1 MLEFQASLR
10 REAFKLNLEFSAP
23 APSVTALFGRSGAGK
38 STVVALLA
46 GLLKPE
52 RGRIVLEEQVL
63 FDSATG
69 VNAPAEERAIACV
82 FQDARLFPHLDVRA
96 NLRYGQHRVRG
107 RPTPISEAE
116 IVELLGLAR
125 LLERR
130 VHELS
135 GGEKQRVSLG
145 RALLAQ
151 PRLLLLDE
159 PLASLDAAR
168 RDEVLPYLERL
179 RDEIRIPI
187 VYVSHSFDE
196 VLRLAEHVVL
206 LEHGEVLASGPV
218 ARICLEPALHAI
230 AGEGVMGSVLEGSVV
245 NYDTDEG
252 LATVKCG
259 QLSLRV
265 AVAAA
270 PRERLRIFVPAG
282 DVVIALNEVKEV
294 STRNVIPVEIVRL
307 EPLEGSVLL
316 HLEVGGRALLARV
329 THSAV
334 RELRLAEE
342 VRCYALVKA
351 VAAQGR
357 RFPGRGDRAPAGPGN
372 QAPGERT

>member
-1 MLEFQASLR
+1 M
-10 REAFKLNLEFSAP
+10 
-23 APSVTALFGRSGAGK
+23 TALFGRSGSGK
-38 STVVALLA
+38 STVVAVLA
-46 GLLKPE
+46 GLLGAE
-52 RGRIVLEEQVL
+52 RGRFVVEGQVL
-63 FDSATG
+63 FDVAAG
-69 VNAPAEERAIACV
+69 VQVPAEERAIACV
-82 FQDARLFPHLDVRA
+82 FQDARLFPHLDVLG
-96 NLRYGQHRVRG
+96 NLHYGLRRVRG
-107 RPTPISEAE
+107 RAAPISERE
-116 IVELLGLAR
+116 IVELLGLGA
-125 LLERR
+125 LLRRR

-168 RDEVLPYLERL
+168 REEVLPYLERL
-179 RDEIRIPI
+179 RDEVRLPI

-206 LEHGEVLASGPV
+206 LEQGKVLAYGSV
-218 ARICLEPALHAI
+218 AQICLEPALHAI
-230 AGEGVMGSVLEGSVV
+230 VGEGVMGSVLEGNVAE
-245 NYDTDEG
+245 YDATEG
-252 LATVKCG
+252 LARIQCG
-259 QLSLRV
+259 ELNLRV

-282 DVVIALNEVKEV
+282 DVVMALGEVKNV
-294 STRNVIPVEIVRL
+294 STRNVLPVEIVRL

-316 HLEVGGRALLARV
+316 HLRTGGRALLARV

-334 RELRLAEE
+334 RELRLAEH
-342 VRCYALVKA
+342 VQCFALVKA

-357 RFPGRGDRAPAGPGN
+357 RFARPAEPAGG
-372 QAPGERT
+372 G

>member
-1 MLEFQASLR
+1 MLEFQATLR
-10 REAFKLNLEFSAP
+10 RETFELNVEFL
-23 APSVTALFGRSGAGK
+23 APSPGVTALFGRSGAGK

-46 GLLKPE
+46 GLLTPE
-52 RGRIVLEEQVL
+52 RGRLVVEGQVL
-63 FDSATG
+63 FDSAAG
-69 VNAPAEERAIACV
+69 VNVPTEERAIACV

-96 NLRYGQHRVRG
+96 NLRYGLNRVRG
-107 RPTPISEAE
+107 RPAPINERE
-116 IVELLGLAR
+116 IVELLGLVP

-130 VHELS
+130 VHQLS

-159 PLASLDAAR
+159 PLASLDIAR
-168 RDEVLPYLERL
+168 REEVLPYLERL
-179 RDEIRIPI
+179 RDEVRIPI
-187 VYVSHSFDE
+187 VHVSHSFDE

-206 LEHGEVLASGPV
+206 LEHGEVLASGSV
-218 ARICLEPALHAI
+218 AQICLEPALHAI
-230 AGEGVMGSVLEGSVV
+230 VGESVMGSVLEGSVIG
-245 NYDTDEG
+245 YDAEEG
-252 LATVKCG
+252 LATVKCDG
-259 QLSLRV
+259 LSLRV

-282 DVVIALNEVKEV
+282 DVVIALEEVKDV
-294 STRNVIPVEIVRL
+294 STRNVLPVEIVRL

-316 HLEVGGRALLARV
+316 HLRSGGRALLARV

-334 RELRLAEE
+334 RELRLADE

-357 RFPGRGDRAPAGPGN
+357 RFERRALRAREGFPPARD
-372 QAPGERT
+372 AS